1 MAANF
6 EHSFFHAVLHRFF
19 SECIFVFDSF
29 FDFLFK
35 CPGTWCVCVC
45 VFCLIFGLVA
55 FLFIFVFNF
64 PTLSCFVCFV
74 FMRVFYDLMERSV
87 MRRQKRRLLS
97 CFFFHLTEFYET
109 RFDCSR
115 SDREWNEWYR
125 VLTSFLATSIGAWKQ
140 VYCAFFLP
148 SSTEFNPIRIK
159 VYWLQTM
166 HPSKKVI
173 FPSFNLVSIKTI
185 KRKELEWNDWS
196 TTGPILGY
204 VLPIKFVAESRMEFL
219 KSTNHVT
226 VRILVFQTF
235 PLEECR
241 SSGGGHRILLFRF
254 CFLSFFFLRLCLKKL
269 SWKNRENQRKLRRD
283 PVRSLQYRL
292 RRIDYESHW
301 WMALHGVI
309 HQPRICNSKER
320 GRFFICFLFDSF
332 LCV

>member
-1 MAANF
+1 M
-6 EHSFFHAVLHRFF
+6 SGYV
-19 SECIFVFDSF
+19 V
-29 FDFLFK
+29 
-35 CPGTWCVCVC
+35 CVCVC
-45 VFCLIFGLVA
+45 VLSYFRSGGFSFHFCFQFPYA
-55 FLFIFVFNF
+55 FLFRLF
-64 PTLSCFVCFV
+64 CF
-74 FMRVFYDLMERSV
+74 YA
-87 MRRQKRRLLS
+87 RLLRLDGAIRHAATKKAFTEL
-97 CFFFHLTEFYET
+97 FFFSPLTEFYET

>member
-1 MAANF
+1 M
-6 EHSFFHAVLHRFF
+6 SGYV
-19 SECIFVFDSF
+19 V
-29 FDFLFK
+29 
-35 CPGTWCVCVC
+35 CVCVC

-97 CFFFHLTEFYET
+97 CFFFP
-109 RFDCSR
+109 S
-115 SDREWNEWYR
+115 YR
-125 VLTSFLATSIGAWKQ
+125 VLWNPLWLFSVGSWMEWVIPGFNEFFGNVDWGLKTGLLR
-140 VYCAFFLP
+140 FFLP
-148 SSTEFNPIRIK
+148 SSTEFNAIRIK

-254 CFLSFFFLRLCLKKL
+254 CFLSFFFLRLCLKKTEL
-269 SWKNRENQRKLRRD
+269 KEPRK
-283 PVRSLQYRL
+283 PAKTPTGSSAFPSVSITQNRL
-292 RRIDYESHW
+292 RKPLMDGSSRRHPSAAY
-301 WMALHGVI
+301 L
-309 HQPRICNSKER
+309 Q
-320 GRFFICFLFDSF
+320 F
-332 LCV
+332 

>member
-1 MAANF
+1 M
-6 EHSFFHAVLHRFF
+6 SGYV
-19 SECIFVFDSF
+19 V
-29 FDFLFK
+29 
-35 CPGTWCVCVC
+35 CVCVC
-45 VFCLIFGLVA
+45 VLSYFRSGGFSFHFCFQFPYA
-55 FLFIFVFNF
+55 FLFRLF
-64 PTLSCFVCFV
+64 CF
-74 FMRVFYDLMERSV
+74 YA
-87 MRRQKRRLLS
+87 RLLRLDGAIRHAATKKAFTEL
-97 CFFFHLTEFYET
+97 FFFP
-109 RFDCSR
+109 S
-115 SDREWNEWYR
+115 YR
-125 VLTSFLATSIGAWKQ
+125 VLWNPLWLFSVGSWMEWVIPGFNEFFGNVDWGLKTGLLR
-140 VYCAFFLP
+140 FFLP